1 VSLWDLPSC
10 ADCPSCWGFQVR
22 GLEFSEL
29 TPNRLASG
37 AEQGELCI
45 WDLKNPVEPVVY
57 PPLKVL
63 VILREL
69 RIIQEDRAFV
79 T

>member
-1 VSLWDLPSC
+1 MLLCLVC
-10 ADCPSCWGFQVR
+10 QVC

-45 WDLKNPVEPVVY
+45 WDLKNPVEPIVY
-57 PPLKVL
+57 PPLKVKFCT
-63 VILREL
+63 EL
-69 RIIQEDRAFV
+69 TGIQED
-79 T
+79 

>member
-1 VSLWDLPSC
+1 M
-10 ADCPSCWGFQVR
+10 
-22 GLEFSEL
+22 EFSEL

-63 VILREL
+63 VIFHRAYYHTRRL
-69 RIIQEDRAFV
+69 RIYDLIGNL
-79 T
+79 